1 MNITEIATVPLLNPE
16 PVIVSKS
23 NGLPDI
29 SLSELIC
36 SAPPDAFTVNVKFW
50 VALGETPFEAVK
62 TRGNAPVW
70 VGVPLR
76 TPALSVTPVGSAP
89 DLVKL
94 GVGVPVAVTVN
105 EPTAP
110 SVKVALTALVMAGA
124 CVADA
129 LTVNVKFWVALGE
142 TPFDA
147 VKMMGNAPVWVG
159 VPLRTP
165 ALNVTPVGS
174 APDSAMLGVGVPV
187 AVTVSEPATPS
198 VKAVLVALVMAGA

>member
-23 NGLPDI
+23 NGLPDT
-29 SLSELIC
+29 SLRELIC

-76 TPALSVTPVGSAP
+76 TPALNVTPVGSAP

-94 GVGVPVAVTVN
+94 GVGVPVAVTLK
-105 EPTAP
+105 EPSVP
-110 SVKVALTALVMAGA
+110 SVKVALAALVMAGA

-129 LTVNVKFWVALGE
+129 FTVNVKFWVALGE
-142 TPFDA
+142 TPFEA
-147 VKMMGNAPVWVG
+147 VKTIGNAPVWVG
-159 VPLRTP
+159 VPFRTP

-174 APDSAMLGVGVPV
+174 APDSVMLGVGVPV
-187 AVTVSEPATPS
+187 GVIVNEPTVPS
-198 VKAVLVALVMAGA
+198 VKVALVALVMDGA